1 MTIEELRVVISAKT
15 DKLQEGINRAT
26 SKIREFSKSSN
37 EANSTMGGNV
47 KDMQRKLD
55 SLNSSFEKTQSKI
68 AGMKKELA
76 GLHSKR
82 DSIIENYMDMPAFSG
97 MSKDASLDK
106 MLKSDSEFQKL
117 SSEIEKIESKMSP
130 LIAKNKQT
138 KEEMNSLGETMKRVS
153 EDANRAGNELE
164 KSGHK
169 ASKAS
174 RGFRDIGHSART
186 SSSKIAGFASMID
199 SAFRRALK
207 RILIFQVIYK
217 IINGFIKYMV
227 AALQTNAQFAQSLN
241 IIRTNLYV
249 AFQPIFEFVLPAL
262 NALMR
267 GIATVT
273 TYIATAISALF
284 GKTYKQSFNAAK
296 GLNNTIKSMKN
307 VGKATDRAGKKA
319 KKAGKSAKKAG
330 EEAKKALA
338 PFDEINTLDLGKDKN
353 TGAGDV
359 PDVGGGGGGGA
370 PGFEMA
376 MPDMSTIDMSG
387 IEKFKEI
394 MSKIFEPFKKAW
406 ENEGQATI
414 DAMKYA
420 FGEIKELVKSIG
432 ASWLEVWTNGTGQEL
447 LESMLRVLQLIF
459 NIIGDTAR
467 ATREAWDENE
477 RGTQLIQE
485 FHNMLINILHLIES
499 IGNSWRN
506 AWNNGT
512 GKEIMANI
520 LEILTNIVGV
530 IGDIAKSF
538 ETAWNTAGIGNAIM
552 QHIQNIINHILE
564 LANRLTGA
572 FREVWGE
579 VGDTV
584 ARVFLDTLR
593 NILGVLDH
601 LGEKL
606 VWVWDHG
613 GEHAFQGFLK
623 LVAKIIEMAGVILN
637 EFVLPFVN
645 WFIDLISPAIAKVK
659 DWVGKLFDK
668 FSALIDWLMGE
679 GKPVLDVIVTVLA
692 SMAAS
697 FKIVSTVVGI
707 AKKAKELWAAKTVI
721 ASAVAGKFG
730 AVVGWLTS
738 PFGIAVVAIGAAIAI
753 GIALYK
759 NWDKIKAKAKEMG
772 EKVKEKW
779 ENLKTAT
786 KEKFGNM
793 GETVKE
799 KFNNMKSNASTKAN
813 EMKSSIASRWDSMK
827 FKTSSTFGSMA
838 STIGS
843 KMSLMKSKISN
854 SGIGRAWDKIWNL
867 KKPKIKMPHF
877 NISGDFS
884 LIPPRAPSFSVDWY
898 DKGGIFTGP
907 QIIGVGEKRPE
918 FVGALDDLREIV
930 REESGG
936 GGDMTIIV
944 KLGEDTIREELISGF
959 NRQSR
964 ANGESV
970 LEI

>member
-26 SKIREFSKSSN
+26 SKLKDFNKESN
-37 EANSTMGGNV
+37 NVDSTMSKNIGNME
-47 KDMQRKLD
+47 KKLE
-55 SLNSSFEKTQSKI
+55 SLQNSLEKNLSKI
-68 AGMKKELA
+68 AGYEKQIKGLQKE
-76 GLHSKR
+76 KQ
-82 DSIIENYMDMPAFSG
+82 SIIDTYKDFPAFTG
-97 MSKDASLDK
+97 LTKDESLEQL
-106 MLKSDSEFQKL
+106 LKKDSDFQRL
-117 SSEIEKIESKMSP
+117 SSEIDNLREKMNPLIKKKYELKEKINDVGVAMEEESES
-130 LIAKNKQT
+130 AKK
-138 KEEMNSLGETMKRVS
+138 
-153 EDANRAGNELE
+153 AGNELE

-169 ASKAS
+169 AGKAS
-174 RGFRDIGHSART
+174 RGFRDVGHSART
-186 SSSKIAGFASMID
+186 SSSKIAGFAGMID
-199 SAFRRALK
+199 SAFKRALK

-227 AALQTNAQFAQSLN
+227 AAMQTNAQFAQSLN

-249 AFQPIFEFVLPAL
+249 AFQPIYEFVLPAL
-262 NALMR
+262 NALMK

-296 GLNNTIKSMKN
+296 GLNSSIKSMKGI
-307 VGKATDRAGKKA
+307 GKAADGAGKKA

-376 MPDMSTIDMSG
+376 MPDMSKIDMSG
-387 IEKFKEI
+387 IDKFKEI

-420 FGEIKELVKSIG
+420 LTSIGGLIKEIG
-432 ASWLEVWTNGTGQEL
+432 KSWLEVWTNGTGQAI
-447 LESMLRVLQLIF
+447 LETILRILQNIF
-459 NIIGDTAR
+459 NT
-467 ATREAWDENE
+467 
-477 RGTQLIQE
+477 
-485 FHNMLINILHLIES
+485 
-499 IGNSWRN
+499 
-506 AWNNGT
+506 
-512 GKEIMANI
+512 
-520 LEILTNIVGV
+520 V
-530 IGDIAKSF
+530 GDIAQSF
-538 ETAWNTAGIGNAIM
+538 TKAWVEGGRGTAIM
-552 QHIQNIINHILE
+552 QHLHNIILHVLTLVE
-564 LANRLTGA
+564 RLTGA

-579 VGDTV
+579 VGDQL
-584 ARVFLDTLR
+584 ARIFLETLK
-593 NILGVLDH
+593 NILATLDH

-606 VWVWDHG
+606 VWVWDNG
-613 GEHAFQGFLK
+613 GEHLFQGFVRLG
-623 LVAKIIEMAGVILN
+623 AKILELAMFILN

-645 WFIDLISPAIAKVK
+645 WFIDLMAPAVAKVM
-659 DWVGKLFDK
+659 DAIGWLFDK
-668 FSALIDWLMGE
+668 FSNLIDWLMGD

-697 FKIVSTVVGI
+697 FKIVSIAAGI

-721 ASAVAGKFG
+721 ASAVAGKFSA
-730 AVVGWLTS
+730 AVAWLAS

-843 KMSLMKSKISN
+843 KMNNMKSKIAN

-877 NISGDFS
+877 SVSGDFS

-936 GGDMTIIV
+936 NNSDRPLEVNLVINDT
-944 KLGEDTIREELISGF
+944 KLG
-959 NRQSR
+959 R
-964 ANGESV
+964 AVINSINSLQKQEGKI
-970 LEI
+970 LLDL